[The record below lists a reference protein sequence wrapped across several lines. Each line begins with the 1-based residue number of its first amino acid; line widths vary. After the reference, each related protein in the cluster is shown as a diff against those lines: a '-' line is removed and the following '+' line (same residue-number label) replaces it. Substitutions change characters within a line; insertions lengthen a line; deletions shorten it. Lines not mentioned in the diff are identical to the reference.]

1 MQYKKSLRLVCRIY
15 RTLCGRS
22 CRLLLLAGIGICLG
36 VLPVAGPS
44 QEAAAQTTFVV
55 EPIGQVERQQGKI
68 FIVVY
73 PAFKEALEG
82 IEAFSHLWVMYWF
95 HGNDSPE
102 KRRILKVHPR
112 GKPTNP
118 LTGVFATRAP
128 VRPNLVGLQ
137 ACRLVGRQENRL
149 EVTGLD
155 AWDGSPVVDLKPYI
169 PQIDAHP
176 DAVIPSW
183 AQGPPPE

>member
-1 MQYKKSLRLVCRIY
+1 MSRPQLLRSVGPIY
-15 RTLCGRS
+15 RHFCGSARQV
-22 CRLLLLAGIGICLG
+22 LLLAGLGVCLG
-36 VLPVAGPS
+36 VLPAAG
-44 QEAAAQTTFVV
+44 QTQGAAVKATLTI
-55 EPIGQVERQQGKI
+55 EPIGQVERRQGKVY
-68 FIVVY
+68 IVVD
-73 PAFKEALEG
+73 PAWSDALDG

-95 HGNDSPE
+95 HGNDTPE

-112 GKPTNP
+112 GNPANP

-137 ACRLVGRQENRL
+137 ACRLVGRQGNRL

-169 PQIDAHP
+169 PQIDAHQ
-176 DAVIPSW
+176 DALLPSW
-183 AQGPPPE
+183 AEGPPPE